1 MDPVTTAIV
10 AALAAGAASG
20 VTEAGRKAIADAYE
34 ALKTL
39 LKKKFGHASE
49 MVKSVESLETRSD
62 STARKS
68 LLQEE
73 ITTAKADKDPDILQA
88 AQALLDEI
96 SAQPGGVQHIQS
108 ATGSYIA
115 QADRGSTASVNF
127 NLPRG

>member
-10 AALAAGAASG
+10 AALAAGATSG
-20 VTEAGRKAIADAYE
+20 VTEAGLKAIADAYE

-39 LKKKFGHASE
+39 LKKKFGHESE
-49 MVKSVESLETRSD
+49 MVKSVESLETRPD
-62 STARKS
+62 SNARKS

-73 ITTAKADKDPDILQA
+73 VISAKADQDPDILQA

-115 QADRGSTASVNF
+115 QADRGSTASVNI
-127 NLPRG
+127 NQPRG